1 MTECP
6 DSVSDVI
13 GGQATTLPVGVR
25 LVERHR
31 CFVSFELGHLGV
43 SISAVSRRFLPAFV
57 SSGVAAVFLVVLVV
71 VPRRGARACMESSPV
86 QCRIAEIVHSGLA
99 ITGVVLI
106 TSVASIF
113 LTVAIS
119 LLSTISNVQPKRW
132 ASATNSMSYAGCWC
146 LAANDRPEQPAHGRG
161 QIHLPKLCCRGI
173 NQWCHDDRVA
183 QSALASAICWQF
195 HCAKVSVPAL
205 VAPVQVRQLSR
216 QPPALAKRCW
226 LPQKYPKPLAC
237 R

>member
-25 LVERHR
+25 LSERHR

-106 TSVASIF
+106 ASVASIF
-113 LTVAIS
+113 L
-119 LLSTISNVQPKRW
+119 
-132 ASATNSMSYAGCWC
+132 ASRAG
-146 LAANDRPEQPAHGRG
+146 
-161 QIHLPKLCCRGI
+161 
-173 NQWCHDDRVA
+173 
-183 QSALASAICWQF
+183 
-195 HCAKVSVPAL
+195 
-205 VAPVQVRQLSR
+205 
-216 QPPALAKRCW
+216 
-226 LPQKYPKPLAC
+226 LPQLRAVSIVAGFVGLAIVMAFGAELSWALSIEL
-237 R
+237 RY